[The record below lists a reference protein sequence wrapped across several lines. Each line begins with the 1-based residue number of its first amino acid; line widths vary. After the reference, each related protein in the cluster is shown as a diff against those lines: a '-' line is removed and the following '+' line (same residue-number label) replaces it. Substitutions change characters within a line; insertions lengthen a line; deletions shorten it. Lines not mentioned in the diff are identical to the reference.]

1 MCHRFLI
8 SLAMLPAFG
17 FSADLTVT
25 LQTGT
30 GISPSTESVLRR
42 EVESLLSPSLIHVL
56 WTTSSGSPE
65 SERLAVVR
73 FNGSCTTAPVI
84 GGRAVPDAESLG
96 KTYVVNGTVLPIAEV
111 QCDSVRRFIAA
122 DLGRTRSKQRDEI
135 LGRALGRVVSH
146 ELYHIL
152 LRTTQHGREG
162 IARPAQSSSELIT
175 ERVAFARVDEIR
187 LASVSDDGSAEA
199 TLPDSGR

>member
-1 MCHRFLI
+1 MCHRFLTM
-8 SLAMLPAFG
+8 LAMLPAVG
-17 FSADLTVT
+17 LSADLTVT
-25 LQTGT
+25 LRTGS
-30 GISPSTESVLRR
+30 GFSPSTESVLRR
-42 EVESLLSPSLIHVL
+42 EVECLLSPSLIRVL
-56 WTTSSGSPE
+56 WATSGGAPE

-73 FNGSCTTAPVI
+73 LNGSCTTAPVI

-96 KTYVVNGTVLPIAEV
+96 KTYVVNGSVLPIAEV

-122 DLGRTRSKQRDEI
+122 DLGRTRSEERNEI

-162 IARPAQSSSELIT
+162 IARPAQSSSELVT
-175 ERVAFARVDEIR
+175 ERRAFSRADEIR
-187 LASVSDDGSAEA
+187 LKSVSDDASAK
-199 TLPDSGR
+199 TTFPDSGR